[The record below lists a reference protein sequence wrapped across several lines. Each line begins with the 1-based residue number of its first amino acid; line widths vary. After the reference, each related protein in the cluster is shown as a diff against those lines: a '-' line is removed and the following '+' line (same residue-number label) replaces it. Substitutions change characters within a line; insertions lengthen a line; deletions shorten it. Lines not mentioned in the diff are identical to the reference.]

1 MDLVGPFTPDTNSYT
16 YMVVEIDEAT
26 RVKRVYGVKN
36 RGEAFSIIKQRKE
49 DITMDAVNMRTIR
62 GDGTD
67 ELGRSTKFRETL
79 LNLGIKWKN

>member
-1 MDLVGPFTPDTNSYT
+1 M
-16 YMVVEIDEAT
+16 
-26 RVKRVYGVKN
+26 
-36 RGEAFSIIKQRKE
+36 GEAFSIIKQRKE

-79 LNLGIKWKN
+79 LNLGIKWKNCPTNTHQQHCVAE